1 MTIRARMAKA
11 RQSSNLA
18 DHPDRLTDVSVLAA
32 AGMVATGESVGMALL
47 RLRDSLDR
55 HEWSF
60 CVAAVAAR
68 VRHAMREVKDKP
80 SEREQHDLAEH
91 ILRAWLLP
99 VCPAC
104 QGRRYQT
111 VPGTPYLSDSTC
123 QPCRGTGALPVD
135 FGLNGELRDAA
146 RSVAEWMD
154 CNAHRAAE
162 KSRGK
167 VYG

>member
-1 MTIRARMAKA
+1 MTIRARMASA

-18 DHPDRLTDVSVLAA
+18 DQPDKITDVSVLAA
-32 AGMVATGESVGMALL
+32 AGMVATSEAVGMALL
-47 RLRDSLDR
+47 RLRDSMDR
-55 HEWSF
+55 NEWPF
-60 CVAAVAAR
+60 CLSAVAVR
-68 VRHAMREVKDKP
+68 VRYSLRDVKDKP
-80 SEREQHDLAEH
+80 GEREQHELAER

-111 VPGTPYLSDSTC
+111 IPGTPYLSDSAC
-123 QPCRGTGALPVD
+123 QPCRCTGSLSVD
-135 FGLNGELRDAA
+135 FGLDGAMRDAA

>member
-1 MTIRARMAKA
+1 MTIRARMASA

-18 DHPDRLTDVSVLAA
+18 DQPGKLTDVSVLAA
-32 AGMVATGESVGMALL
+32 AGMVATGEAIGMSLL
-47 RLRDSLDR
+47 RLRDSMDR
-55 HEWSF
+55 HEWPF
-60 CVAAVAAR
+60 CLSSVAVR
-68 VRHAMREVKDKP
+68 VRYSLRDAKDKP
-80 SEREQHDLAEH
+80 GEREQHELAER

-99 VCPAC
+99 VCPSC

-111 VPGTPYLSDSTC
+111 MPGTPYLSDAVC
-123 QPCRGTGALPVD
+123 QICHGAGILAVD
-135 FGLNGELRDAA
+135 HGLHGVMRDAA

>member
-1 MTIRARMAKA
+1 MTIRARMASA

-18 DHPDRLTDVSVLAA
+18 DHPDKLTDVSVLAA
-32 AGMVATGESVGMALL
+32 AGMVATREAVGMALL
-47 RLRDSLDR
+47 RLRDSMDR
-55 HEWSF
+55 HEWTF
-60 CVAAVAAR
+60 CLSAVAAR
-68 VRHAMREVKDKP
+68 VRYSLRDAKDKP
-80 SEREQHDLAEH
+80 SEREQHDLAEL
-91 ILRAWLLP
+91 ILRSWLLP

-111 VPGTPYLSDSTC
+111 VPGTPYLSDAAC
-123 QPCRGTGALPVD
+123 HPCRGTGVIPVD
-135 FGLNGELRDAA
+135 HGLQGAARDAA
-146 RSVAEWMD
+146 RTVAEWMD